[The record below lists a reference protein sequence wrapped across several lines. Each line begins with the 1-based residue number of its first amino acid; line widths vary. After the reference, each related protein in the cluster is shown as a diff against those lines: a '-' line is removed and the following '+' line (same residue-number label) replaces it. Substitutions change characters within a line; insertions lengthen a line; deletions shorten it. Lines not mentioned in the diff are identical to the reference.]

1 MTQPHTVTFTEV
13 KTDLNFLDHLSHLV
27 RTLKP
32 KPKFQF
38 LWKLKPKSK
47 SQQRPLSEENKTQNQ
62 VLIFVKIK
70 TQVKVLLKASDIY
83 VTSTMSFKN

>member
-1 MTQPHTVTFTEV
+1 MVTYTFQPTF
-13 KTDLNFLDHLSHLV
+13 
-27 RTLKP
+27 
-32 KPKFQF
+32 
-38 LWKLKPKSK
+38 W
-47 SQQRPLSEENKTQNQ
+47 EENKTQNQ